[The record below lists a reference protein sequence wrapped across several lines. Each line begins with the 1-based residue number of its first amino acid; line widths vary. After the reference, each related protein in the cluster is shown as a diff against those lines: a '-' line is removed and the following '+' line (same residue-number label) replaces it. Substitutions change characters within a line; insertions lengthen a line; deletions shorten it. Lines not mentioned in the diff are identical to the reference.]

1 MHTFQDSAKKI
12 LCTHFKTRLINLMH
26 TFQDS
31 SNKSYAHISR
41 LARLINHLRFKM
53 ENFIFLYNLFEMKFQ
68 VLFCISQRFLENT
81 YQLQ

>member
-1 MHTFQDSAKKI
+1 MHIFQDSSNKSYEHIFKDSAKKI

-41 LARLINHLRFKM
+41 L
-53 ENFIFLYNLFEMKFQ
+53 
-68 VLFCISQRFLENT
+68 V
-81 YQLQ
+81 